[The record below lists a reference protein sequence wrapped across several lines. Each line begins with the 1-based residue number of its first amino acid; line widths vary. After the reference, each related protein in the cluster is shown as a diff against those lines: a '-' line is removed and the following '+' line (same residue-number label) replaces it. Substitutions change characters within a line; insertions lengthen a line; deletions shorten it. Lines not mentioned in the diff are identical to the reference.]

1 MLRFRTL
8 AALACVVPAL
18 LFALGCYETEYPL
31 GSADKAAVD
40 PAYVGDFAMADET
53 ASVSFDSQNGIS
65 STKTTTDESQST
77 TIIIRNID
85 NHLYYVEWGKTK
97 NAKPDRSRMVG
108 YTSDVNGV
116 TFANLREL
124 TDDGS
129 IDKKFL
135 VMRISLSADHA
146 KLSLRNLKEDFFK
159 DKNVNS
165 SDALQTLIAANLE
178 NDQMYD
184 GEAVVATRVVP
195 ATQSSK

>member
-18 LFALGCYETEYPL
+18 LFALGCYTTEYPL
-31 GSADKAAVD
+31 GSADKATVD
-40 PAYVGDFAMADET
+40 PAYVGDYVFTAD
-53 ASVSFDSQNGIS
+53 G
-65 STKTTTDESQST
+65 KTDR
-77 TIIIRNID
+77 IVIRNID
-85 NHLYYVEWGKTK
+85 SHLCYVEWASGED
-97 NAKPDRSRMVG
+97 KPDRRVG
-108 YTSDVNGV
+108 YTADVNGV

-135 VMRISLSADHA
+135 VMRISLSSDHA
-146 KLSLRNLKEDFFK
+146 KLTLRNLKDDFFK

-165 SDALQTLIAANLE
+165 SDALETLIAANLE

-184 GEAVVATRVVP
+184 GDPVVATRVVP
-195 ATQSSK
+195 ATQNSK